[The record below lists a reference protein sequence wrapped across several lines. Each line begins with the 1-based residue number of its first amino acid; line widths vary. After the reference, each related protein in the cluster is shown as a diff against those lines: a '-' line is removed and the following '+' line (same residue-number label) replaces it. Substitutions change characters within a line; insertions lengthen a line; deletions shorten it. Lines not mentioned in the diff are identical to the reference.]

1 MKRVL
6 FKVGPVVA
14 LLTCLIGITAG
25 FIPSSARR
33 EAANALF
40 FRFGQLTRTILST
53 LPFVDLESK
62 TITHPDMT
70 RQAILR
76 TVAEIF
82 IANPNP
88 NYSSARKDVQ
98 KLLNSNKKLDVS
110 GLINAYHGNE
120 YWWSRRPR
128 KKKLTKYI
136 NDVGK
141 YNGNVDSNELRVAAA
156 HFDSEQFEAG
166 QNRLIDFRRNASS
179 LIQSDEHNN
188 ARKFT
193 GRLLHTLQD
202 FYSHTNWIENWIGEV
217 DTITP
222 YHVLG
227 ETDKMI
233 ENVAELANPCTD
245 CRKRGIIKDR
255 TLRPVYVGGLS
266 IINLLVNLVEST
278 SLYECEDNL
287 DSSLKSQKLLT
298 SGYSLGAQYTDNDVI
313 VKPNGKCSHGGII
326 DGSQDQPATGG
337 INKDSIHPELAL
349 HYRYHKEAADVAQQ
363 HSYDFLLG
371 MRNDVNNDQL
381 FGEFLGIDIERPIA
395 TSIAAVVDTTLKT
408 SQDLAEIQ
416 ALSIQASTNIQ
427 QYISDMTIKY
437 ILVPLDDT
445 GKHEYYYDTCTYAM
459 HIMCMM
465 DLAGACLSSSSP
477 KRLARFNVGAD
488 AITVATLLN
497 GTNEIT

>member
-1 MKRVL
+1 MKSML

-14 LLTCLIGITAG
+14 WLTCVIGIAAG

-40 FRFGQLTRTILST
+40 FRYDQLARTIISN

-76 TVAEIF
+76 MVAEVF
-82 IANPNP
+82 ISNPNP
-88 NYSSARKDVQ
+88 NYSRGRQDVQ
-98 KLLNSNKKLDVS
+98 KLVNSNKKLDAS
-110 GLINAYHGNE
+110 GLINAYYGNE
-120 YWWSRRPR
+120 YWWSRRSR
-128 KKKLTKYI
+128 KNKLTESI
-136 NDVGK
+136 NDVGTS
-141 YNGNVDSNELRVAAA
+141 NGNVDSNELRVAAA

-166 QNRLIDFRRNASS
+166 QNRLIDFRRMALS
-179 LIQSDEHNN
+179 LIQSNEHNN

-233 ENVAELANPCTD
+233 ENVVELANPCTD
-245 CRKRGIIKDR
+245 CRKVGVIEDS

-266 IINLLVNLVEST
+266 IINLLVDLVEST

-298 SGYSLGAQYTDNDVI
+298 SGYSHGAQYTDHNREI

-349 HYRYHKEAADVAQQ
+349 HYKYHKEAADVAQQ
-363 HSYDFLLG
+363 HSYNFLLS
-371 MRNDVNNDQL
+371 MRNDVNNDKL
-381 FGEFLGIDIERPIA
+381 FGKFLGIDIEQPIA
-395 TSIAAVVDTTLKT
+395 TSIAAVVDTTMKT

-416 ALSIQASTNIQ
+416 TMSVQASNNIQ
-427 QYISDMTIKY
+427 QYMPDMTIKY

-445 GKHEYYYDTCTYAM
+445 GKHEYNYDTCTYAYY
-459 HIMCMM
+459 
-465 DLAGACLSSSSP
+465 AC
-477 KRLARFNVGAD
+477 V
-488 AITVATLLN
+488 
-497 GTNEIT
+497 

>member
-1 MKRVL
+1 MKRML
-6 FKVGPVVA
+6 FKVGV
-14 LLTCLIGITAG
+14 LTCVIGLTAG

-33 EAANALF
+33 EAANAVF
-40 FRFGQLTRTILST
+40 FSYGQLARTIISS

-70 RQAILR
+70 SQAILR

-82 IANPNP
+82 ISNPNP
-88 NYSSARKDVQ
+88 NHSRGRQDVQ
-98 KLLNSNKKLDVS
+98 KLVNSNKKLDVS
-110 GLINAYHGNE
+110 GLINAYYGNE
-120 YWWSRRPR
+120 YWWSRRSR
-128 KKKLTKYI
+128 KNKLTESI
-136 NDVGK
+136 NNVGG
-141 YNGNVDSNELRVAAA
+141 YNGNVDSDELRVAAA

-166 QNRLIDFRRNASS
+166 QNRLVDFRRMASS

-217 DTITP
+217 DTIAP

-227 ETDKMI
+227 ETDKTI

-245 CRKRGIIKDR
+245 CRKVGIIEP
-255 TLRPVYVGGLS
+255 LYVRGLS
-266 IINLLVNLVEST
+266 IVNLFIDLIEST

-298 SGYSLGAQYTDNDVI
+298 SGYSQGGKDTDNNPL

-349 HYRYHKEAADVAQQ
+349 HYRYHKEAAGVAQQ
-363 HSYDFLLG
+363 HSYEFLLS

-381 FGEFLGIDIERPIA
+381 FAKFLGVDIERPIA
-395 TSIAAVVDTTLKT
+395 TSVAAVVDTTLKT

-416 ALSIQASTNIQ
+416 AMSFQTSTNIQ
-427 QYISDMTIKY
+427 QYMPDMTIKY

-445 GKHEYYYDTCTYAM
+445 GKHRYMM
-459 HIMCMM
+459 HTII
-465 DLAGACLSSSSP
+465 S
-477 KRLARFNVGAD
+477 
-488 AITVATLLN
+488 
-497 GTNEIT
+497 